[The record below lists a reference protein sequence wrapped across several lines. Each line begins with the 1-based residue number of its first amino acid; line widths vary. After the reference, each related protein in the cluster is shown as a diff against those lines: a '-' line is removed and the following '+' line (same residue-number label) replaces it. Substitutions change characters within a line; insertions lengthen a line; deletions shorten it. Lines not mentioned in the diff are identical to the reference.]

1 MVNSCFISFLPYRSA
16 PHWKNN
22 RDLNY
27 IIGARLAPW
36 KILRS
41 APLPAEP
48 RSAVRGRIIKSTAGR
63 GELWMMVAEHL
74 MFYLNTHSF
83 SYQEQLIL
91 QSALCE
97 NFGIICNINRHESQY
112 KLYIRSKSMKTF
124 RSLVYPH
131 FIPSMLYKL
140 YSIKNTK

>member
-1 MVNSCFISFLPYRSA
+1 
-16 PHWKNN
+16 
-22 RDLNY
+22 
-27 IIGARLAPW
+27 
-36 KILRS
+36 
-41 APLPAEP
+41 
-48 RSAVRGRIIKSTAGR
+48 
-63 GELWMMVAEHL
+63 MMVAEHL
-74 MFYLNTHSF
+74 MVLFKYTFF

>member
-1 MVNSCFISFLPYRSA
+1 
-16 PHWKNN
+16 
-22 RDLNY
+22 
-27 IIGARLAPW
+27 
-36 KILRS
+36 
-41 APLPAEP
+41 
-48 RSAVRGRIIKSTAGR
+48 
-63 GELWMMVAEHL
+63 MMVAEHL
-74 MFYLNTHSF
+74 MVLFKYTFFF

-131 FIPSMLYKL
+131 FIPSMLYKC
-140 YSIKNTK
+140 IQ